1 MMARRK
7 TIEKFSYPNLTTET
21 SIILD
26 CKSLISDNFLQQFEK
41 NAHTFGK
48 ANNKIHDQ
56 QTYAF
61 SFKDFVYEN
70 YTLPNK
76 LVVPLDVSLHA
87 SFLHYY
93 LEYKNFSKEL
103 SEYENLLSFVMN
115 NARYMGNVLPMLP
128 QPIHDIIIK
137 AFSVPP
143 EADDAFTRKFQT
155 WYSPILEKLFLRL
168 LINTLES

>member
-1 MMARRK
+1 MARRK
-7 TIEKFSYPNLTTET
+7 TIEKFSYPNLNTEA
-21 SIILD
+21 SIILS
-26 CKSLISDNFLQQFEK
+26 CRSLISDTFLQQFDK

-76 LVVPLDVSLHA
+76 LVVPLDVSLHD
-87 SFLHYY
+87 SFLPHY
-93 LEYKNFSKEL
+93 LEYKNFNKEL
-103 SEYENLLSFVMN
+103 NEYENLLSFVMN
-115 NARYMGNVLPMLP
+115 NARYMGDVLPMLP
-128 QPIHDIIIK
+128 QPIHDMIINV
-137 AFSVPP
+137 FPVPP
-143 EADDAFTRKFQT
+143 EADNAFTAKFQA